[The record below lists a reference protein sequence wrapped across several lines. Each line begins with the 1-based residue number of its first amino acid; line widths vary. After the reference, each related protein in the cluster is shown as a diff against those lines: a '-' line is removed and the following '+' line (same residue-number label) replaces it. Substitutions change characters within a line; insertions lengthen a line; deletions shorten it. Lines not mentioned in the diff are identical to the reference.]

1 MTQIHT
7 LNWTGWILLC
17 ILLRPLL
24 FEMQYLGD
32 FWLNCAWMFSVGKGV
47 FCDFRSVGTRDWLG
61 HWGFWQSLLLTMT
74 LVWLCMSKYIWC
86 YIKKPDVCTGN
97 GDVLLLMVIE
107 NMREVS
113 EECSASTNWYA
124 QFILKWSS
132 NAKHKK
138 SHENLVCKWVYT
150 TVSSGPQIW
159 LLKWLSNSA
168 DIECWSDDLFFVGQP
183 GSYHHPVSLD
193 TNLIGFSQCF
203 WVIAK
208 IQLSDQQT
216 FTIRR
221 SKKLYVGYTINYICG
236 PI

>member
-1 MTQIHT
+1 MVTHSQKSVQ
-7 LNWTGWILLC
+7 
-17 ILLRPLL
+17 RPLT
-24 FEMQYLGD
+24 GV
-32 FWLNCAWMFSVGKGV
+32 LNSFSN
-47 FCDFRSVGTRDWLG
+47 D
-61 HWGFWQSLLLTMT
+61 
-74 LVWLCMSKYIWC
+74 
-86 YIKKPDVCTGN
+86 
-97 GDVLLLMVIE
+97 
-107 NMREVS
+107 
-113 EECSASTNWYA
+113 
-124 QFILKWSS
+124 SS

-159 LLKWLSNSA
+159 LPKWRSNSA

-221 SKKLYVGYTINYICG
+221 SKKLYVGYKLTTSVVPFSHFLATTLLRQAKAHINQT
-236 PI
+236 PITLTSGHWNQEECNAYLFPGLT